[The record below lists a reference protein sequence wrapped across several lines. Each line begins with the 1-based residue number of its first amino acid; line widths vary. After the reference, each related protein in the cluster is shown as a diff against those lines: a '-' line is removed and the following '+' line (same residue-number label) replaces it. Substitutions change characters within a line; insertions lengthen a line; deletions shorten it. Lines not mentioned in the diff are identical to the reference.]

1 MVAQQKMKDNL
12 SDSSSDNQ
20 KTALGTAKSK
30 LSMLKRSSTKQKA
43 PANSPNDPFR
53 FHERGVDF
61 KGKLIGERDVQ
72 EARGDSMCADAMKLV
87 KNGVKA
93 AGAHKTRIILNV
105 SIEGLKI
112 REEKTS
118 NLLLNFP
125 VSKISFIA
133 RDTTD
138 ARAFGFVFG
147 SAENKYKFYG
157 IKTATTADRA
167 VLAIRDMFEVVFE
180 MKKKQIEEV
189 KQKKE
194 EQENNENA
202 LKEQVGEDGI
212 RVENGLR
219 MADLIDLESEL
230 EHIAIGFNQL
240 QNIPSMPEDSW
251 PTTSSSTTT
260 TTSDP
265 FGSSFNSATT
275 QNTSIPATT
284 TNGFDPFGTASFT
297 ASPSTQSSLFGS
309 MAAPPPS
316 NIWPTTPQVQTPI
329 AYSESNPF
337 LKAVNNSG
345 TSALTNPTPVFKQQ
359 QHIQHQ
365 QNFPVFNPPIN
376 HVATVHPQ
384 LPSDPFDTQGLRA
397 AITSIP
403 QLSSLPLPPTAP
415 PPPLPSTYITPLQQS
430 NGINSNNFADF
441 SVLNAN
447 SPPKVE
453 EKKINID
460 DLFNELI
467 DTNVLMQKVPEQK
480 KNPFEDIINPPK
492 PSIIALASKNNMYSM
507 PQQNNGIH
515 LQHHHQVPTHNQQ
528 QQYVLSNSST
538 RSDPFNDDF
547 FN

>member
-1 MVAQQKMKDNL
+1 
-12 SDSSSDNQ
+12 
-20 KTALGTAKSK
+20 
-30 LSMLKRSSTKQKA
+30 
-43 PANSPNDPFR
+43 
-53 FHERGVDF
+53 
-61 KGKLIGERDVQ
+61 
-72 EARGDSMCADAMKLV
+72 
-87 KNGVKA
+87 
-93 AGAHKTRIILNV
+93 
-105 SIEGLKI
+105 
-112 REEKTS
+112 
-118 NLLLNFP
+118 
-125 VSKISFIA
+125 
-133 RDTTD
+133 
-138 ARAFGFVFG
+138 
-147 SAENKYKFYG
+147 
-157 IKTATTADRA
+157 
-167 VLAIRDMFEVVFE
+167 
-180 MKKKQIEEV
+180 
-189 KQKKE
+189 
-194 EQENNENA
+194 
-202 LKEQVGEDGI
+202 
-212 RVENGLR
+212 

-284 TNGFDPFGTASFT
+284 NGFDPFGTASFT

-309 MAAPPPS
+309 LAAPPPS

-329 AYSESNPF
+329 TYSESNPF

-345 TSALTNPTPVFKQQ
+345 TPALTNPTPVFKQQ

-376 HVATVHPQ
+376 HIATVHPQ

-447 SPPKVE
+447 SP
-453 EKKINID
+453 
-460 DLFNELI
+460 
-467 DTNVLMQKVPEQK
+467 
-480 KNPFEDIINPPK
+480 
-492 PSIIALASKNNMYSM
+492 
-507 PQQNNGIH
+507 
-515 LQHHHQVPTHNQQ
+515 
-528 QQYVLSNSST
+528 
-538 RSDPFNDDF
+538 
-547 FN
+547 

>member
-30 LSMLKRSSTKQKA
+30 LSLLKRSSTKQKA
-43 PANSPNDPFR
+43 PANDPFR

-61 KGKLIGERDVQ
+61 KGKFIGERDVQ

-93 AGAHKTRIILNV
+93 AGAHKTRIVLNV

-194 EQENNENA
+194 EQKNDKNDI
-202 LKEQVGEDGI
+202 KEEDGI

-240 QNIPSMPEDSW
+240 QNISSMPEDSWTTASSYDPFAVSFNQSQIHPSFSFDSW
-251 PTTSSSTTT
+251 PTTSSLSNPFALGSNQSQNGQSMLEYTWPT
-260 TTSDP
+260 TTS
-265 FGSSFNSATT
+265 SSS
-275 QNTSIPATT
+275 
-284 TNGFDPFGTASFT
+284 
-297 ASPSTQSSLFGS
+297 
-309 MAAPPPS
+309 
-316 NIWPTTPQVQTPI
+316 
-329 AYSESNPF
+329 YNPF
-337 LKAVNNSG
+337 ASG
-345 TSALTNPTPVFKQQ
+345 
-359 QHIQHQ
+359 
-365 QNFPVFNPPIN
+365 
-376 HVATVHPQ
+376 
-384 LPSDPFDTQGLRA
+384 
-397 AITSIP
+397 
-403 QLSSLPLPPTAP
+403 LSSLPPPPTIP
-415 PPPLPSTYITPLQQS
+415 PPRPPTFVTPLQPS
-430 NGINSNNFADF
+430 KIIINNTNGWFDSPLSDTD
-441 SVLNAN
+441 

-460 DLFNELI
+460 DSFHEI
-467 DTNVLMQKVPEQK
+467 IVTKVLMQKVPEQK

-492 PSIIALASKNNMYSM
+492 PSIIALASKNNMYLM

-515 LQHHHQVPTHNQQ
+515 LQHHHVPTQQ
-528 QQYVLSNSST
+528 QQYVLPNSST
-538 RSDPFNDDF
+538 RSDPFNNDF